1 MARYTYTVDCNGF
14 LDDVQSIS
22 ITRGRVQIQDPF
34 KAGTAVVTGRNIAAL
49 PTINI
54 GDTIF
59 IKATRSGM
67 SPVDVFAGV
76 VADVKIT
83 YGQVA
88 AMDTWELHCEDV
100 LATLARS
107 LTSGSFNWSAG
118 LRTSAAAFK
127 TVVESTDG
135 AASLFVDPLFPGS
148 SFVSAQSIYNTNV
161 LQILNELAFTEQG
174 FLTPSEASAT
184 TVTFVTRSQLN
195 GFYFFLIGD
204 FSDGTLSSPNPI
216 AQFNDVV
223 FRSQADSFVERVT
236 VEPEGLASQTAGS
249 GGRNYGFKSFDQT
262 TAQAG
267 NLANYV
273 LATLQVQESVPST
286 ISAISE
292 VQTNDVA
299 LNLFA
304 TSGAGARCDLILR
317 GEKYNLFVLG
327 GTLTATPEQTRWSY
341 NIVSSEAYNFFILDA
356 ANFGVLDQNKL
367 GF

>member
-1 MARYTYTVDCNGF
+1 MARYDYLVDCNGF

-54 GDTIF
+54 GDEIF
-59 IKATRSGM
+59 INATRTGM
-67 SPVDVFAGV
+67 SPVEVFAGV
-76 VADVKIT
+76 IADVKIT
-83 YGQVA
+83 YGQVS

-100 LATLARS
+100 LARIGRS
-107 LTSGSFNWSAG
+107 LTSGSFSWSAG

-127 TVVESTDG
+127 LLVESTDG

-161 LQILNELAFTEQG
+161 LQILNELAFTEQA
-174 FLTPSEASAT
+174 FLAPSSPT
-184 TVTFVTRSQLN
+184 SLVFVSRSQLN

-204 FSDGTLSSPNPI
+204 FSDGTLSTPNPT
-216 AQFNDVV
+216 AQFSEVV

-236 VEPEGLASQTAGS
+236 VEPEGLASQTAGT

-299 LNLFA
+299 LDLFA
-304 TSGAGARCDLILR
+304 ASGAGARCDLILR

-341 NIVSSEAYNFFILDA
+341 NIVSSEAYSFFILDA
-356 ANFGVLDQNKL
+356 ADFGVLDQNRL